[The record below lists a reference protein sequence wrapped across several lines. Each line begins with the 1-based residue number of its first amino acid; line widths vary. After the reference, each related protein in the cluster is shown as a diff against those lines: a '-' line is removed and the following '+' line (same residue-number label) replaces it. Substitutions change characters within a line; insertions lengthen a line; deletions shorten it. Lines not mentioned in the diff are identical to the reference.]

1 MKKLQKYIKLLSLG
15 SVVVL
20 ATTTISCSIN
30 NSNTKN
36 NLVIPTTNKK
46 PNKPNNNLSPNS
58 ENNQNYNN
66 NSTPKNEDS
75 HRSNNYNDQEINHN
89 SNHND
94 NQNNNYS
101 NNENVVPI
109 DNSAID
115 TFNSNQSYFSTISN
129 INYNLTSLEN
139 QYLDKVNKDFSEINI
154 DENTI
159 KDIILKN
166 KMPINF
172 YSHPK
177 YKLESQS
184 ITLDQFANNQTKL
197 KLIDRDTNREIP
209 NNEIKWYEQISYPE
223 DRVITTSE
231 DQSKATFLLSSD
243 GTIKWKDTKEENGGE
258 VEEKSA
264 RLWANY
270 KGYLYSAVVK
280 VYSAEKSKILKDE
293 AEAVK
298 MAKKIVDENGWKN
311 LPVLEKLTK
320 AYEWMTK
327 NVKYDYDLTTGPILK
342 NQNAHSAL
350 VNLKTV
356 CTGYAKGLKLIL
368 EELGIPCKFM
378 EGQSKRETSHA
389 KHAWNLV
396 QLDNEWYHIDTT
408 SDRTDNITKFNF
420 FLNTND
426 DFLESDIFDNKF
438 KDQGS
443 RLRNLK
449 FKNFVE
455 TEEDVLVL
463 IDNNFN
469 PTNNLVNRINMVVDR
484 GNFSI
489 VNKALKERNL
499 DVHNWNY
506 GTNTSAS
513 PNKSIIYTFNNN
525 SKQNIE
531 NIKIENVTQYN
542 NKNAIKIEFDKE
554 IKDLKAGNFNIT
566 NALIRRIEQLQ
577 NGKTYILYLEHFSNF
592 GQIEVKLESIK
603 RKDYKFEI
611 DKEYK
616 IKFNIKKQEQPNIKI
631 QSIDNNKIKIINETN
646 NLEYSFN
653 YNSWKG
659 VPTNGILKDAT
670 IGKLYVR
677 YKENENSPSSD
688 IVVFE
693 IQKATE
699 VDNLVKLI
707 NNNMLVGLDN
717 SMEYKKENEEKW
729 TSISKTMLKDLN
741 KGTYWIRTKASSST
755 LASDIS
761 KVEIK

>member
-1 MKKLQKYIKLLSLG
+1 MKKLLKLLSL
-15 SVVVL
+15 SSIISL
-20 ATTTISCSIN
+20 TTTTISCSVN

-46 PNKPNNNLSPNS
+46 PNNS
-58 ENNQNYNN
+58 LDTNSKSDKNQDN
-66 NSTPKNEDS
+66 NSTPKNEEFKP
-75 HRSNNYNDQEINHN
+75 SNNDSNQGSNRN
-89 SNHND
+89 SANSD
-94 NQNNNYS
+94 NQINNNYS
-101 NNENVVPI
+101 NSETIAPI
-109 DNSAID
+109 DNSGSD
-115 TFNSNQSYFSTISN
+115 TLNKQTYFSTISN
-129 INYNLTSLEN
+129 LNHDLTSLEN
-139 QYLDKVNKDFSEINI
+139 NYLEKVNKDFNEINI
-154 DENTI
+154 NENDV
-159 KDIILKN
+159 KNIILKN

-177 YKLESQS
+177 YKLENQS
-184 ITLDQFANNQTKL
+184 VTLDKFANSQAKL
-197 KLIDRDTNREIP
+197 KLIDRDTNREVP
-209 NNEIKWYEQISYPE
+209 NDQIKWYQRISYPE
-223 DRVITTSE
+223 DKIITPNE
-231 DQSKATFLLSSD
+231 DQNKATFLLSSD
-243 GTIKWKDTKEENGGE
+243 GTIKWKDTTEESGRE
-258 VEEKSA
+258 VEEKFA

-270 KGYLYSAVVK
+270 KGYLYSAIVK

-293 AEAVK
+293 DEAVK

-525 SKQNIE
+525 FKQNIE
-531 NIKIENVTQYN
+531 DIKIENVTQYN
-542 NKNAIKIEFDKE
+542 NKNAIKIEFDKGV
-554 IKDLKAGNFNIT
+554 KDLKAGNFNIT

-653 YNSWKG
+653 YNSWKD
-659 VPTNGILKDAT
+659 VPTNGIIKDAT

-693 IQKATE
+693 IQKASE

>member
-1 MKKLQKYIKLLSLG
+1 MRKLQNYLKLLSLG
-15 SVVVL
+15 SIVVL
-20 ATTTISCSIN
+20 SMTTISCSIN

-36 NLVIPTTNKK
+36 NPVIPTTNK
-46 PNKPNNNLSPNS
+46 NPNNNLNPNFES
-58 ENNQNYNN
+58 DNNKNN
-66 NSTPKNEDS
+66 NLAPDNEDFKP
-75 HRSNNYNDQEINHN
+75 SNNDSNQGSNRN
-89 SNHND
+89 SANGD
-94 NQNNNYS
+94 NQINNNYS
-101 NNENVVPI
+101 NSETIAPI
-109 DNSAID
+109 DNSGSD
-115 TFNSNQSYFSTISN
+115 TFNKQTYFSTISN
-129 INYNLTSLEN
+129 LNHDLTSLEN
-139 QYLDKVNKDFSEINI
+139 NYLEKVNKDFNEINI
-154 DENTI
+154 NENDI
-159 KDIILKN
+159 KNIILKN

-177 YKLESQS
+177 YKLENQS
-184 ITLDQFANNQTKL
+184 VTLDKFANSQAKL
-197 KLIDRDTNREIP
+197 KLVDRDTNREIP
-209 NNEIKWYEQISYPE
+209 SDQIKWYQQISYPE
-223 DRVITTSE
+223 DMVITTNE

-243 GTIKWKDTKEENGGE
+243 GTIKWKDTKEEDGRE

-270 KGYLYSAVVK
+270 KGYLYSAVIK
-280 VYSAEKSKILKDE
+280 VYSTEKSKILKDE
-293 AEAVK
+293 DEAVK
-298 MAKKIVDENGWKN
+298 MAKKIVNDNGWKN

-350 VNLKTV
+350 VNLQTV

-469 PTNNLVNRINMVVDR
+469 PTNNLVNKINMVVDR

-489 VNKALKERNL
+489 VNNALKKREL

-513 PNKSIIYTFNNN
+513 PNKSIIYAFNNY
-525 SKQNIE
+525 SKQKVE
-531 NIKIENVTQYN
+531 SIKVKNVTQYN
-542 NKNAIKIEFDKE
+542 DKNAIKIELDKE
-554 IKDLKAGNFNIT
+554 IKDLKAGNFNIS
-566 NALIRRIEQLQ
+566 NALIRRIQQLE
-577 NGKTYILYLEHFSNF
+577 NAKTYILYLEHFSSF
-592 GQIEVKLESIK
+592 GEINVKLESIK
-603 RKDYKFEI
+603 RKGFKFEL

-616 IKFNIKKQEQPNIKI
+616 IKFNIKKQEKPDIKI
-631 QSIDNNKIKIINETN
+631 QSIDNNKIKISNETN

-653 YNSWKG
+653 YNSWKD
-659 VPTNGILKDAT
+659 VPTDGILKDAT
-670 IGKLYVR
+670 IGKLYLR
-677 YKENENSPSSD
+677 YKETEISPSSD
-688 IVVFE
+688 IIVFE
-693 IQKATE
+693 IQKASE
-699 VDNLVKLI
+699 VDKLVKI
-707 NNNMLVGLDN
+707 VNGNMLIGLDY
-717 SMEYKKENEEKW
+717 SMEYKKENDKKW
-729 TSISKTMLKDLN
+729 TSLSKTILRNLD
-741 KGTYWIRTKASSST
+741 KGTYWIRTKASGST
-755 LASDIS
+755 LASDIL